1 MDFKPDPARPLR
13 WGTMIPLIGGSAL
26 GCEKATG
33 SLPLFHLSYA
43 AFANNESHLEKHWPS
58 VPMFRLDK
66 EHNKQMLA
74 NILRGGDIDF
84 VNSVCPCAGLSML
97 NTSVKGPSGRG
108 SDAQQN
114 EWMTRSAEF
123 VLENIRPKVLWGE
136 NAPGLFMSLGEA
148 MVPRLRALG
157 ASFGYSFSMVK
168 TNTQLHGLPQ
178 QRMRTFYFFWRSP
191 TAPNLNYVKKE
202 AQHLH
207 EYIKNIPKWAAYQDV
222 PVVEGSI
229 TGRFKPYQYVLLREG
244 LNHAQFV
251 KKHAHG
257 AAVTISKYLEKNNL
271 LDDCITWLKAH
282 YPDAKWSLNQRG
294 SSRTFIKYLQHM
306 KDKLGRGLGYWDDS
320 PKFMGDHFTAVIT
333 KNVSFA
339 AHPTE
344 DRFFNIRELLHL
356 MGMPHDFVVENP
368 QRNWNHICQ
377 NVPVNTAADWAREVV
392 KFCRGELEMTPWA
405 FIKQDNCSQRI
416 VEKAGC
422 DIKTEIRVE
431 IKDEVVDQ
439 QTELLSSLYQTVK
452 EELKLEDIKQEIK
465 EEPGVD
471 TKDVL
476 HQAIKQTFSSNF
488 SSFVGNFRHDEALI
502 MSPPKKIKTDEIKID
517 PENEPKVKMETF
529 EKDEIHPPVPVVPPT
544 FYKCGVCFK
553 SEFDSKLKLSQ
564 HFLTCAPVSSPSLEV
579 RPDLAFGCHRCRYIG
594 DTRPQIIDHWIRFC
608 GRSDFFA
615 KHNPKPLLSVEA

>member
-1 MDFKPDPARPLR
+1 MEFKHDPKRPLR

-26 GCEKATG
+26 GCQKATG
-33 SLPLFHLSYA
+33 SLPLFHLSYG

-66 EHNKQMLA
+66 QHNTEHLA
-74 NILRGGDIDF
+74 SILRGGDIDF

-123 VLENIRPKVLWGE
+123 VLQNIRPKVLWGE
-136 NAPGLFMSLGEA
+136 NAPGLFMTLGEA
-148 MVPRLRALG
+148 MVPRLRSLG

-191 TAPNLNYVKKE
+191 TAPNLNYIKKE

-251 KKHAHG
+251 KKHARG
-257 AAVTISKYLEKNNL
+257 AAVTISKYLEQNNL
-271 LDDCITWLKAH
+271 LDDCIAWLKVH
-282 YPDAKWSLNQRG
+282 FPDAKWSLKPGN
-294 SSRTFIKYLQHM
+294 SRTFIKYLQHM
-306 KDKLGRGLGYWDDS
+306 KEKLGRGLGYWDDS

-377 NVPVNTAADWAREVV
+377 NVPVNTAADWAGEVA
-392 KFCRGELEMTPWA
+392 KFCRGELELTPWA
-405 FIKQDNCSQRI
+405 FIKQDNISQRI
-416 VEKAGC
+416 VDKAVG
-422 DIKTEIRVE
+422 DIKTEIKTEE
-431 IKDEVVDQ
+431 IKAEIKMEMIDQ

-465 EEPGVD
+465 QEIEED
-471 TKDVL
+471 DKKDVL
-476 HQAIKQTFSSNF
+476 EMAIKQTFNSNF
-488 SSFVGNFRHDEALI
+488 SSFVGNFKHDEALI
-502 MSPPKKIKTDEIKID
+502 MSPPKRSRTEIKV
-517 PENEPKVKMETF
+517 ENENSMVKKESF
-529 EKDEIHPPVPVVPPT
+529 KKDDIHLPPST

-553 SEFDSKLKLSQ
+553 SEFDSKMKLAQ
-564 HFLTCAPVSSPSLEV
+564 HFMTCDASGEVVSPAADV
-579 RPDLAFGCHRCRYIG
+579 TPGTVFGCHRCRYVG
-594 DTRPQIIDHWIRFC
+594 DTKPQIIDHWIRSC
-608 GRSDFFA
+608 GRISDFL
-615 KHNPKPLLSVEA
+615 NTRPTLRV